1 MDEIRIGS
9 SFQSWSL
16 QKEQVER
23 SRSGNFEDILNDAM
37 NKINQVQRD
46 AELAIRELASGG
58 DMTQAMI
65 SIEKADLSF
74 QMMVEIRNRLLN
86 AYEEIMRMQV

>member
-1 MDEIRIGS
+1 MGEIRIGS
-9 SFQSWSL
+9 SFQSGSL
-16 QKEQVER
+16 QKGQVER